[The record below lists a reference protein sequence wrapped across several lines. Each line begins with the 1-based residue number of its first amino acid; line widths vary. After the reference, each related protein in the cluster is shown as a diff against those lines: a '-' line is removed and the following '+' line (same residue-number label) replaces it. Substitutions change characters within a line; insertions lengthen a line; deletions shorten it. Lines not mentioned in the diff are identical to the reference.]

1 MCDGVTTTTFT
12 MAPLRPATA
21 VTAKNAMRV
30 RVSLLTDEDIRRNC
44 ECIFDARGVSSGS
57 KSHHHHHHH
66 YNHHCANRAKIF
78 AKLYDNKVFGA
89 NPYDISSPC
98 ETCKQPILQC
108 PNRPAYIELGFDYV
122 VPLFVDKFYS
132 LVTRALPPGVP
143 RSRIVTYRKSLHNS
157 DMYASIMQSVKSRF
171 PIEYARYTSSCLLV
185 RPPCTRP
192 EYMRERN
199 MQQLSMGAIGGGLK
213 RRTVYR
219 LCDYYPIINK
229 LMAYCANPTV
239 AGKRRIISM
248 IYAMTV
254 RTANNNAN
262 NGITP
267 HISSAS
273 LPPIAAAAAAAAPML
288 ETNMQQQ
295 PQQRQEQ
302 DEEEEQQQ
310 RGENQE
316 EKEYGGRRKASAVVN
331 TTAAITSSATTS
343 PSGVTLMTRGAKQ
356 SLLDTL
362 SHKKGVLR
370 QQCSGVRPTFTVRG
384 VIVCRAD
391 LCAWNVAVPKDA
403 FAYLRGKTV
412 FLCRQPTLYSAGM
425 QLVVPVPHNA
435 ETVLGVTHELSGSFN
450 QDYDGDEMTL
460 YAFQGESADSV
471 LNSLPILLYTEL
483 NGIELLR
490 CSYNM
495 VLAVYMLTR
504 WPHARL
510 PSGETY
516 ASFFDNSL
524 LVPWMLD
531 EDRITPEMASV
542 LIESY
547 KKARRNGDRPWV
559 KRDVLEWDAFV
570 LRMLK
575 GHEES
580 YVQNRRRVSMACDA
594 FMTWATPPVTS
605 ADFDAASKKFVE
617 EYGVVPTNFDSA
629 QEMASYWER
638 ITSTVV
644 DMILSE
650 HSALAIMINS
660 NAKGSAM
667 HAVQAIGCIGPV
679 IVNYYA
685 TDFADLCGRF
695 GMTVFSNELS
705 AFAWVPQNLWTG
717 LNPRQHF
724 VVACNTI
731 ENMVRSIV
739 NTSEG
744 GYWRRSMQFTLDA
757 LSIDETYC
765 VNDMD
770 GRVTKFMPPV
780 FNVQAMVKYM
790 CAQMFALYGD
800 STFATEETFQ
810 RACQIANAGSSDV
823 LLISPEDCFFTND
836 DGLLVR
842 LIHFEECETM

>member
-1 MCDGVTTTTFT
+1 
-12 MAPLRPATA
+12 MAPTGAIM
-21 VTAKNAMRV
+21 KV
-30 RVSLLTDEDIRRNC
+30 RVSLLTDEDVRRNC
-44 ECIFDARGVSSGS
+44 ECIFDARTAAG
-57 KSHHHHHHH
+57 KE
-66 YNHHCANRAKIF
+66 CANRAKIF
-78 AKLYDNKVFGA
+78 AKLYDNKIFGA
-89 NPYDISSPC
+89 NPYDASSPC
-98 ETCKQPILQC
+98 GSCRQPILQC
-108 PNRPAYIELGFDYV
+108 PNRPAYIELGFDYI

-143 RSRIVTYRKSLHNS
+143 RSRIVTFRKSLHNS
-157 DMYASIMQSVKSRF
+157 DMYSSIMQSVKSRF
-171 PIEYARYTSSCLLV
+171 PVEYARYTSSCLLI

-199 MQQLSMGAIGGGLK
+199 MQQLSMGAIGGGSK

-229 LMAYCANPTV
+229 LIAYCSNPTV
-239 AGKRRIISM
+239 VGKRRIISM
-248 IYAMTV
+248 IYTMTM
-254 RTANNNAN
+254 RSAANSSTN
-262 NGITP
+262 NGIAA

-273 LPPIAAAAAAAAPML
+273 LPPIAAAAAAAAAPIL
-288 ETNMQQQ
+288 ETNTSEPAAM
-295 PQQRQEQ
+295 PQFTSA
-302 DEEEEQQQ
+302 
-310 RGENQE
+310 
-316 EKEYGGRRKASAVVN
+316 ASS
-331 TTAAITSSATTS
+331 TSI
-343 PSGVTLMTRGAKQ
+343 MTRGTKQ

-384 VIVCRAD
+384 VIVCCAD
-391 LCAWNVAVPKDA
+391 LCAWNVAVPQDA

-425 QLVVPVPHNA
+425 QLVVPVPHREAA

-495 VLAVYMLTR
+495 VLAIYMLTKC
-504 WPHARL
+504 PHARL

-516 ASFFDNSL
+516 ASFFDNSV
-524 LVPWMLD
+524 LVPWILD
-531 EDRITPEMASV
+531 ENRIGTELASK
-542 LIESY
+542 LIASY
-547 KKARRNGDRPWV
+547 KAARKNGDRPWV
-559 KRDVLEWDAFV
+559 KRDVLDWDAFV

-575 GHEES
+575 GREES
-580 YVQNRRRVSMACDA
+580 YVQNRRIVSMACDS

-617 EYGVVPTNFDSA
+617 EYGSVPTNFGSA

-638 ITSTVV
+638 VTSTVV
-644 DMILSE
+644 DKILSE
-650 HSALAIMINS
+650 HSALSIMINS

-685 TDFADLCGRF
+685 TDFAELCGRF

-757 LSIDETYC
+757 LSVDETYC

-790 CAQMFALYGD
+790 CAQMFALYAD
-800 STFATEETFQ
+800 PVFATEETFRQ
-810 RACQIANAGSSDV
+810 ACQVANAGANDV

-842 LIHFEECETM
+842 LIHFEDFETI